1 MHLTRLLVMATMG
14 DLKPRGQEW
23 GFQSQA
29 AVGMKSTSA
38 TCYLVTEGVAK
49 AGFSPKSSKVPGLP
63 HIRLPSPDWLFS
75 HFRGFHN
82 SVEMGRMKVGR
93 SRRRPLPCLP
103 EKRRW
108 LRLAWWLKRWWEVA
122 VFRTYLSKTRQDTII
137 YVEVGRVPERGLST
151 PPGRWYC
158 SACWL
163 IGATWISTWT
173 WEVLLFAGK
182 PAS

>member
-93 SRRRPLPCLP
+93 SRRRPLPAVA
-103 EKRRW
+103 ETRVV
-108 LRLAWWLKRWWEVA
+108 AEEV
-122 VFRTYLSKTRQDTII
+122 VRGGRFQD
-137 YVEVGRVPERGLST
+137 
-151 PPGRWYC
+151 
-158 SACWL
+158 
-163 IGATWISTWT
+163 
-173 WEVLLFAGK
+173 LFE
-182 PAS
+182 